1 MGTNGPQRIVCL
13 TAETTEIAFALGR
26 GERVVG
32 VSGYAVRPPEARKK
46 PRVAAFSTAHVQRIL
61 ALEPDLVLGFSDLQ
75 ADIARDLI
83 RAGVNVLIT
92 NQRTIEQTYGAML
105 MIAGVL
111 RAEAQGAAI
120 VSAMRGEL
128 EAIERASHA
137 LRQRPRVYFEEW
149 DAPMI
154 SGIAWVGEII
164 ELCGGA
170 DIFPELR
177 AGSSAAQRFVTAADV
192 IERDP
197 EVIIASWCG
206 KKARLERIAA
216 RPGWEAISAVR
227 RGRVHEVKAPDILQP
242 GPSLVHG
249 ARQIAK
255 ILGAAG

>member
-13 TAETTEIAFALGR
+13 TAETTEIAFALGC
-26 GERVVG
+26 GERIVG

-46 PRVAAFSTAHVQRIL
+46 PKVAAFSTAHVQRVL

-92 NQRTIEQTYGAML
+92 NQRTIEQTYEAML

-128 EAIERASHA
+128 ETIKRASNA

-177 AGSSAAQRFVTAADV
+177 AGSSAAQRM
-192 IERDP
+192 
-197 EVIIASWCG
+197 
-206 KKARLERIAA
+206 
-216 RPGWEAISAVR
+216 
-227 RGRVHEVKAPDILQP
+227 
-242 GPSLVHG
+242 
-249 ARQIAK
+249 
-255 ILGAAG
+255 